1 MAENVEYVLTLKD
14 LMSGKIKNITSE
26 TDKLNKSVG
35 GIKGVLGDLATTA
48 GITFGVAGIGM
59 AVGSIV
65 KAGTTVEDSL
75 TGLTTLLKSKAEAS
89 NVINNTLED
98 ATKTPFS
105 FEGLLSA
112 NQALIGAGKSADRAR
127 NDVMNLANAV
137 AGAGKG
143 NAEFERMVG
152 NLMQIGTTGKATA
165 MDIKQFGTAGI
176 NIYQALASATGKPI
190 DQVKEMEVSYDLL
203 TYALQ
208 QASKEGGIY
217 AGALANM
224 SENTSVK
231 ISNVGDEIFKM
242 SYHIYEDLKPA
253 IQGALGVMMDFIGGL
268 ESGYN
273 WLKQNK
279 EIVIGVG
286 IALGGAVLGM
296 IAWNA
301 YQGAMAVKTAITTGY
316 IFLQMVQTDGL
327 ALAMYSAGITG
338 ATAWALIGGG
348 ITVVAGL
355 FYILWQKSEMF
366 RGAIYGIWGAIKG
379 FVDFVKTYFQ
389 GVGDIIAGVFDL
401 DPDRILKGVGEM
413 TSAYKKVGEG
423 AVKGYNEGV
432 ASFRKG
438 KGKGADATT
447 TEDNKATPPLT
458 IAKPGDLGGGA
469 TTPKA
474 KNATGQKSYSINISI
489 DSLIKEQN
497 INTTNIK
504 EGAEKIREMVTS
516 VLLSAVNDSQMIAER

>member
-35 GIKGVLGDLATTA
+35 GIKGILGDLATTA

-89 NVINNTLED
+89 RVIDNTLED

-190 DQVKEMEVSYDLL
+190 DQVKDMEVSYDLL

-231 ISNVGDEIFKM
+231 ISNLGDEIFKT

-253 IQGALGVMMDFIGGL
+253 IQTVLGVAMDFITGL
-268 ESGYN
+268 GQMWE
-273 WLKQNK
+273 WMKRNK

-286 IALGGAVLGM
+286 IALGGVVLGM
-296 IAWNA
+296 IAYNA

-316 IFLQMVQTDGL
+316 MFLQTIQSDGL
-327 ALAMYSAGITG
+327 ALAMYAMGITG
-338 ATAWALIGGG
+338 ASAWAMIGGG
-348 ITVVAGL
+348 IAIVAGL
-355 FYILWQKSEMF
+355 FYVLWQKSEIF
-366 RGAIYGIWGAIKG
+366 RGAIYGIWGALKG
-379 FVDFVKTYFQ
+379 FVDYVKTYFH
-389 GVGDIIAGVFDL
+389 GVGEVIAGVFDA

-413 TSAYKKVGEG
+413 TNAYKKVGEG
-423 AVKGYNEGV
+423 AVKGYQEGV

-438 KGKGADATT
+438 KGKEGATAKPGDETAT
-447 TEDNKATPPLT
+447 APVT
-458 IAKPGDLGGGA
+458 IAKPGELNGGA
-469 TTPKA
+469 GTPKA
-474 KNATGQKSYSINISI
+474 KNATGQKSYSINIKI

-504 EGAEKIREMVTS
+504 EGAEKIREMVTA